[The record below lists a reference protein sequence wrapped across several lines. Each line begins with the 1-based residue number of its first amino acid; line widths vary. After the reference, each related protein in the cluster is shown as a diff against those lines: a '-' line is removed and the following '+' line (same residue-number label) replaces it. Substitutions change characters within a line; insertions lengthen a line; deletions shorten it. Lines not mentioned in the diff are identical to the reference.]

1 MNKKVVLGAAAAL
14 SGVVLTSCSQA
25 TIQAEHAP
33 GSSSNP
39 SSDKTTVV
47 VFAAASLNAA
57 GDELEK
63 KYEET
68 HNVDLQINYAGSS
81 TLVRQ
86 LADGAPADVL
96 ITADAAAMEKAR
108 AEVTS
113 LEKDTEVIAT
123 NQLVLVTAPGNP
135 RNIQTVKDL
144 QREEVVTGICAA
156 DVPCGRLA
164 TTALE
169 KAGASVAVRS
179 EETSVSKV
187 ATKIANGEVDAGF
200 IYTTDAR
207 NIQDATVIDLAN
219 VPSNEY
225 PLALTSQGESNNAAT
240 DFAQWLNTAEA
251 QSVLEKYGFD
261 KAQ

>member
-1 MNKKVVLGAAAAL
+1 MNTKVALGVTAAISGAVLAG
-14 SGVVLTSCSQA
+14 CSQGA
-25 TIQAEHAP
+25 DSQIKADSPGEASSTAP
-33 GSSSNP
+33 II
-39 SSDKTTVV
+39 

-68 HNVDLQINYAGSS
+68 HNVDVQINYAGSS

-96 ITADAAAMEKAR
+96 ITADAAAMEKAHS
-108 AEVTS
+108 EVDS

-135 RNIQTVKDL
+135 KNIQSIQDL
-144 QREEVVTGICAA
+144 QREDVVTGICAS

-164 TTALE
+164 TTALD
-169 KAGASVAVRS
+169 KAGATVSTRS
-179 EETSVSKV
+179 EEISVSKV
-187 ATKIANGEVDAGF
+187 ATKLSNGEVDAGF
-200 IYTTDAR
+200 VYTTDAR
-207 NIQDATVIDLAN
+207 NIKDARVIELAD
-219 VPSNEY
+219 VPPNEY
-225 PLALTSQGESNNAAT
+225 PLALTSQGELNSAAT
-240 DFAQWLNTAEA
+240 DFAQWLNSAEA
-251 QSVLEKYGFD
+251 QSVLEEYGFD